1 MNTDKNLGEAG
12 EEFEQEKTERTKS
25 RRLVLFVEICVY
37 LWFTFSFALGFGL
50 IGVHS
55 WFKNIFLEKRSQT
68 MPVIIGFL

>member
-25 RRLVLFVEICVY
+25 RRLFLFVEICVY
-37 LWFTFSFALGFGL
+37 LWFTFSSALGFGL

-55 WFKNIFLEKRSQT
+55 WFS
-68 MPVIIGFL
+68 PA